1 METTIKQ
8 QQQKPHIVIFPSPAM
23 GHLIPL
29 SEFAKRLVLT
39 HNFSVTFIIPN
50 FGFPIKSQKSFLD
63 SSMPKTIQVLYL
75 PPPPPLADVP
85 SDADPSFFVITAMT
99 RAVPALRDSLKLLTE
114 STRLVALIVDVVGT
128 DSFEVAREFNL
139 LRYIFVPLCAMSLS
153 LLLHLPKLDEEAQ
166 AHGCSDYK
174 DIPDPI
180 KIPGCIPIRGT
191 QFVDMLQNRNTHTYK
206 LFIYHTKRYN
216 LADGIIVNSFLE
228 LESGAFNAFADDGED
243 GSGKKQPIYPIGPL
257 LQTRPISGNDDDVEC
272 LRWLDEQP
280 RGSVLFASF
289 GSSGTLS
296 QEQLTEL
303 ALGLEMSEQRFIWVV
318 RSPAKDG
325 ASGVHYNAQSI
336 NKDDDPFD
344 FLPKGFMERTRR
356 GGLGLLVRSW
366 APQIQILSHG
376 STGGFLSHCG
386 WNSIL
391 ESLVNGVP
399 LIAWPLF
406 GEQEMHTEMLTK
418 QFKIAFRP
426 NKNEED
432 GLVGREEI
440 AKLVRDLILGEG
452 GKPLRQK
459 ARELKE
465 AAATATSAH
474 GSSARSLVQVI
485 QIWKNHE
492 TVML

>member
-8 QQQKPHIVIFPSPAM
+8 QQQKPHIVIFPSAAM

-29 SEFAKRLVLT
+29 TEFAKRLVLT

-75 PPPPPLADVP
+75 APPPPLADVP
-85 SDADPSFFVITAMT
+85 SDADPAFFVTTAMT

-114 STRLVALIVDVVGT
+114 STRLVALVVDVVGT
-128 DSFEVAREFNL
+128 DAFEVAREFNL

-166 AHGCSDYK
+166 GYSDYK

-180 KIPGCIPIRGT
+180 KIPGCLPIRGT
-191 QFVDMLQNRNTHTYK
+191 QMVDMMQNRNTHFYK
-206 LFIYHTKRYN
+206 LSIYHTKRYN
-216 LADGIIVNSFLE
+216 LADGIIVSSFLE
-228 LESGAFNAFADDGED
+228 LEPGAFNAFVGEEED
-243 GSGKKQPIYPIGPL
+243 RSGKKPLVYPIGPV
-257 LQTRPISGNDDDVEC
+257 LQTRPTSGNDDDVEC

-280 RGSVLFASF
+280 CGSVLFAFF
-289 GSSGTLS
+289 GSSETLS

-303 ALGLEMSEQRFIWVV
+303 ALDLEMSEQRFIWVL

-344 FLPKGFMERTRR
+344 FLPKGFMERTRIGR
-356 GGLGLLVRSW
+356 LSLLVRSW

-386 WNSIL
+386 WSSIL

-399 LIAWPLF
+399 LIDWPLF

-418 QFKIAFRP
+418 QFKITFRP
-426 NKNEED
+426 KKNEED
-432 GLVGREEI
+432 G
-440 AKLVRDLILGEG
+440 KLQNL
-452 GKPLRQK
+452 
-459 ARELKE
+459 
-465 AAATATSAH
+465 
-474 GSSARSLVQVI
+474 
-485 QIWKNHE
+485 
-492 TVML
+492 

>member
-1 METTIKQ
+1 MGKGKIMRRT
-8 QQQKPHIVIFPSPAM
+8 HSVIFPTPAM

-29 SEFAKRLVLT
+29 TEFATRLVLT

-50 FGFPIKSQKSFLD
+50 FRFPIKSQESFLD
-63 SSMPKTIQVLYL
+63 SSMPKTIQ
-75 PPPPPLADVP
+75 
-85 SDADPSFFVITAMT
+85 
-99 RAVPALRDSLKLLTE
+99 LLTE
-114 STRLVALIVDVVGT
+114 STRLVALVVDVAGT
-128 DSFEVAREFNL
+128 DAFEVAREFNL
-139 LRYIFVPLCAMSLS
+139 LRYISVPLCAMSLS
-153 LLLHLPKLDEEAQ
+153 LLLHLPKLNEEAQ
-166 AHGCSDYK
+166 GYSDYK

-180 KIPGCIPIRGT
+180 KIPGCLPIRGT
-191 QFVDMLQNRNTHTYK
+191 QLVDVMQNRNTHTYK
-206 LFIYHTKRYN
+206 LFIYHTKRFN
-216 LADGIIVNSFLE
+216 LADGIIVNSFLD
-228 LESGAFNAFADDGED
+228 LEPGAFNAFVDEEDD
-243 GSGKKQPIYPIGPL
+243 GSGKKPPVYPIGPV
-257 LQTRPISGNDDDVEC
+257 LQTRPTSGNDDDVEC

-303 ALGLEMSEQRFIWVV
+303 ALGLETSEQRFIWD
-318 RSPAKDG
+318 S

-344 FLPKGFMERTRR
+344 FLPKGFVERTTS

-366 APQIQILSHG
+366 ALQIQILSHG

-406 GEQEMHTEMLTK
+406 GEQEMHTEVLTK

-426 NKNEED
+426 KKNEND
-432 GLVGREEI
+432 DLVGREI
-440 AKLVRDLILGEG
+440 AKLVRDLIIGE
-452 GKPLRQK
+452 
-459 ARELKE
+459 
-465 AAATATSAH
+465 
-474 GSSARSLVQVI
+474 
-485 QIWKNHE
+485 
-492 TVML
+492 